1 MVVNP
6 LASLV
11 YDVPVLG
18 PIGVGFATM
27 GAVWSQVL
35 AFDATRRGV
44 IFHNP
49 GTFDLLVAPSNVGA
63 QPASGAGALRIFAQ
77 SEQIILAENEH
88 DNVNTAWMA
97 WSDGGTNQP
106 ISILNFTGTNN
117 SVPAPQPLASL
128 QQGSSINSPNGSGVL
143 LGTASAAAIGA
154 NPVRRGISFHNPGSV
169 NLALCPANLVA
180 AIGAGSIILL
190 PGQTKTF
197 MAHPKSR
204 IRVNCGWNARA
215 ATGSNNPLTVL
226 EHLG

>member
-1 MVVNP
+1 MVNP

-35 AFDATRRGV
+35 GFDATRRGV
-44 IFHNP
+44 IFANP
-49 GTFDLLVAPSNVGA
+49 GTLHDLLVAPANLAS
-63 QPASGAGALRIFAQ
+63 QPASGAGALRVFPQ
-77 SEQIILAENEH
+77 SEQVILAEDEH
-88 DNVNTAWMA
+88 DNVNCAWMA

-128 QQGSSINSPNGSGVL
+128 RQGSSIASPLGSGVL
-143 LGTASAAAIGA
+143 LGNASATVIGP
-154 NPVRRGISFHNPGSV
+154 NPVRRGISFHNPGTV
-169 NLALCPANLVA
+169 LLALCPANLVA
-180 AIGAGSIILL
+180 ANGAGSIILL
-190 PGQTKTF
+190 PGATKTF
-197 MAHPKSR
+197 LAKPKSR
-204 IRVNCGWNARA
+204 IRVNCGWNGIA

-226 EHLG
+226 EFLG